1 MSPTVRPATID
12 DANTISGFQIAM
24 ALETEEK
31 TLDPLI
37 VKSAVA
43 AVFEDK
49 SRGFY
54 LVGEIEG
61 KVVGSL
67 LVTYE
72 WSDWRNSNMWYIQ
85 SVYVEQVNRGRGVF
99 RKLYQRVMDLA
110 RNQNVM
116 CVRLYVEVKNDKAQR
131 IYESLGMKKMP
142 YFMYDV
148 KVE

>member
-1 MSPTVRPATID
+1 MSPTVRPANID
-12 DANTISGFQIAM
+12 DANAITGFQIAM

-31 TLDPLI
+31 TLDPL
-37 VKSAVA
+37 VVNSAVT
-43 AVFEDK
+43 AVFEDT

-54 LVGEIEG
+54 LVGEIDG

-67 LVTYE
+67 MVTYE
-72 WSDWRNSNMWYIQ
+72 WSDWRNSNMRYIQ
-85 SVYVEQVNRGRGVF
+85 SVFVEKHNRGQGVF

-110 RNQNVM
+110 RNANVM
-116 CVRLYVEVKNDKAQR
+116 CVRLYVEVQNDKAQR

-148 KVE
+148 KVV